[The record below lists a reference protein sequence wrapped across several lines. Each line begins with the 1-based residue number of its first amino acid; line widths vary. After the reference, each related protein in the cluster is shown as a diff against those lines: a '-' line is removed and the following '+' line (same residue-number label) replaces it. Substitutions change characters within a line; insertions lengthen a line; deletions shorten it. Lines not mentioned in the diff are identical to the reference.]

1 MAADIDINTIVNGV
15 RHGDALDACRLLLKY
30 RGEDPTRE
38 GLLET
43 PKRYLAAWR
52 DFWGK
57 GYSQKPKAVMKVF
70 TDGANDYD
78 EMVLVKGIKIYSHC
92 EHHEAPIIGV
102 AHIAY
107 IPDGRIIGLSKL
119 ARLADVFARRLQ
131 VQERL
136 TTQIA
141 NALMEEL
148 EPLGVAVVIE
158 AEHLCMS
165 SRGVEKQD
173 STTVTSKMTGVFME
187 DRGTRDEFMRL
198 IR

>member
-1 MAADIDINTIVNGV
+1 MKTREEALEAVRTI
-15 RHGDALDACRLLLKY
+15 LEY
-30 RGEDPTRE
+30 IGEDPNRE
-38 GLLET
+38 GIQET
-43 PKRYLAAWR
+43 PERYIKAMEN
-52 DFWGK
+52 FWAK
-57 GYSQKPKAVMKVF
+57 GYKQNPADVMKVF
-70 TDGANDYD
+70 SDGGEDYD

-92 EHHEAPIIGV
+92 EHHIAPIIGV

-107 IPDGRIIGLSKL
+107 IPNGKIIGLSKL
-119 ARLADVFARRLQ
+119 ARLADVYARRLQ

-187 DRGTRDEFMRL
+187 DRSTRDEFMRL